1 MLAGL
6 VSDTHDNV
14 KSAKKAASIFSKKK
28 VDVVFHMGDIVA
40 PFTLKIFENF
50 PFYAVFG
57 NNDGEKLMLKAV
69 AESAGSIISEG
80 PLEVELHG
88 KRFLLVHGW
97 GSVERTKRMVY
108 SMARSGDFDFVL
120 YGHTHQRDVK
130 KIGNAAVIN
139 PGEACGCLSGRGSVA
154 LLDMN
159 EGKLEFIDL

>member
-14 KSAKKAASIFSKKK
+14 KNARKIASLFSERG

-40 PFTLKIFENF
+40 PFTLKIFQDF
-50 PFYAVFG
+50 PLYAVFG
-57 NNDGEKLMLKAV
+57 NNDGEKLLLKEV
-69 AESAGSIISEG
+69 AERAGSIISDG
-80 PLEVELHG
+80 PLEVELGG

-108 SMARSGDFDFVL
+108 SFARSGDFDFVL

-130 KIGNAAVIN
+130 IIGDSTVIN
-139 PGEACGCLSGRGSVA
+139 PGEACGCLTSMGSAA
-154 LLDMN
+154 LLDLDAG
-159 EGKLEFIDL
+159 EVEFLEI